1 MTTIRI
7 HEVVVLPLDVET
19 TYDFLTS
26 PPAYETFTGHGPIPG
41 IDRLEWHEGDSRKAG
56 SRATVHSK
64 DGSTHTERVVLAD
77 RPTLYAVEI
86 SEFSSAFRFL
96 TKGAS
101 ERWGM
106 MPAPG
111 GTKLDRTFEFELRS
125 PLLWPIG
132 AALGSMFRK
141 AVRKNHENFL
151 LYLAEHATEVREAS
165 EAANA

>member
-1 MTTIRI
+1 MTVIRI
-7 HEVVVLPLDVET
+7 HEVVVLPLGVEA

-26 PPAYETFTGHGPIPG
+26 PAAYETFTGYGPIPG
-41 IDRLEWHEGDSRKAG
+41 IDRLEWHEGDSRTAG
-56 SRATVHSK
+56 SVATVHSK
-64 DGSTHTERVVLAD
+64 DGSTHTEKVVLAD

-96 TKGAS
+96 TKGAT

-132 AALGSMFRK
+132 ASLGAMFRK
-141 AVRKNHENFL
+141 AVQRNHDNFL
-151 LYLAEHATEVREAS
+151 AHM
-165 EAANA
+165 AAAAPAVDAP

>member
-7 HEVVVLPLDVET
+7 HETVVLPLDAEA

-26 PPAYETFTGHGPIPG
+26 PPAYETFTGYGPIPG
-41 IDRLEWHEGDSRKAG
+41 IDRLEWHEGDSKTAG

-86 SEFSSAFRFL
+86 SEFSSAFRLL
-96 TKGAS
+96 TKGAT

-106 MPAPG
+106 IPVAG
-111 GTKLDRTFEFELRS
+111 GTKLERTFEFELRS
-125 PLLWPIG
+125 SLLWPVG
-132 AALGSMFRK
+132 AALGSLFRK
-141 AVRKNHENFL
+141 ALQRNHENFL
-151 LYLAEHATEVREAS
+151 IHLAAHPVAASAPPETATP
-165 EAANA
+165 

>member
-1 MTTIRI
+1 MSVIRI
-7 HEVVVLPLDVET
+7 HEVVVLPLGVEA

-26 PPAYETFTGHGPIPG
+26 PPAYETFTGYGPIPG
-41 IDRLEWHEGDSRKAG
+41 IERLEWHEGDSRTAG
-56 SRATVHSK
+56 SRATVHST

-111 GTKLDRTFEFELRS
+111 GTKLERTFEFELRS
-125 PLLWPIG
+125 ALLWPVG
-132 AALGSMFRK
+132 AALGAMFRK
-141 AVRKNHENFL
+141 AVRRNHDNFL
-151 LYLAEHATEVREAS
+151 THLAERGSASLAATP
-165 EAANA
+165 